1 MSVQICISIG
11 EFYDRVSIL
20 QIKQECIKNEEK
32 LCHVNNELKELFYM
46 NPSINFQESLLHII
60 KPINKTLWEIED
72 KIRIKERNQEFDDE
86 FIQLARSV
94 YITND
99 KRSVAKQKINVMTG
113 SKGHEIKSYVRL

>member
-1 MSVQICISIG
+1 MPVK
-11 EFYDRVSIL
+11 V
-20 QIKQECIKNEEK
+20 KNEEK

-99 KRSVAKQKINVMTG
+99 KRSIAKQKIKVMTG